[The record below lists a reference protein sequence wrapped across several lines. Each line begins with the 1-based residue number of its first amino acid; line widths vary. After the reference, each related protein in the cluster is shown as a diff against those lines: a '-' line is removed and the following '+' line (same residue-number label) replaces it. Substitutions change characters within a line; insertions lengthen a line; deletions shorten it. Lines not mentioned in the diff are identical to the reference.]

1 MTNSKTQSDILIH
14 GMDILRTEA
23 DAVSKT
29 ADLLD
34 ANFIAAVET
43 IANCKGRL
51 CITGMGKAGLVGKKI
66 QATFA
71 STGTLSYFLHPVEAL
86 HGDIGMVHADDVIIA
101 LSRSGSTEIS
111 DILPIFK
118 KLGCKI
124 ILITAKKHSVS
135 AKHSDIVLLIG
146 TDKEVCPLG
155 LAPSSTTT
163 AMLALGDALA
173 LTVMKF
179 KGITAEMYAFNHPGG
194 ALGRDLML
202 VKQIMRS
209 GDNCPCVSETANILD
224 CYRAMQSAP
233 LRAGAAL
240 IVNDKQQLKG
250 ILTLGDLFR
259 FTMQQNSEN
268 FSFEKLSVVKVMTD
282 NPKKVFENQRAVDA
296 ITLMKKHSIDELPV
310 VKEDNTVVGLIDIQ
324 DLVLEGFEIIS

>member
-1 MTNSKTQSDILIH
+1 MTNSNIRSN
-14 GMDILRTEA
+14 ILRHGIEALKSEA
-23 DAVSKT
+23 DAVFQT
-29 ADLLD
+29 AALL
-34 ANFIAAVET
+34 NESFVAAVQA
-43 IANCKGRL
+43 ILNCKGRL

-71 STGTLSYFLHPVEAL
+71 STGTPSYFLHPVEAL
-86 HGDIGMVHADDVIIA
+86 HGDIGMVQAGDIIIA

-111 DILPIFK
+111 NILPIFK

-124 ILITAKKHSVS
+124 ILITAKEQSVS
-135 AKHSDIVLLIG
+135 ARSSDIVLLIG
-146 TDKEVCPLG
+146 TDKEICPLG

-179 KGITAEMYAFNHPGG
+179 KGITAEIYAFNHPGG

-209 GDNCPCVSETANILD
+209 GANCPCLSETDDIFA
-224 CYRAMQSAP
+224 CYQAMQSAP
-233 LRAGAAL
+233 LRAGAVC
-240 IVNDKQQLKG
+240 IVNEKRQLKG
-250 ILTLGDLFR
+250 ILTQGDLFR
-259 FTMQQNSEN
+259 FIMQEHPDNSAII
-268 FSFEKLSVVKVMTD
+268 KLPVAKAMTS
-282 NPKKVFENQRAVDA
+282 NPKKAFETWKVVEA
-296 ITLMKKHSIDELPV
+296 ITLMKRYSIDDLPV
-310 VKEDNTVVGLIDIQ
+310 VSEDNTVVGLIDIQ